1 MRSIPAGVK
10 NVNYRYMAAQI
21 HVYTGDGKGKTTASL
36 GLGLRA
42 LGYGK
47 KVAIVQFLKGKVVG
61 EHRIEK
67 KLGKNFVIEN
77 FGRKELILGP
87 KEVKDVDRIAAR
99 KAIETAEKWLKR
111 GVDVLVLDEINI
123 AIYFELISVKEELD
137 FIDQARKS
145 KTLDV
150 LVLTGRKAPKPVIAQ
165 ADLVTEMKEIKHPYK
180 FGKRAT
186 KGIEY

>member
-1 MRSIPAGVK
+1 MDVK
-10 NVNYRYMAAQI
+10 SVNYRYMAAQI

-47 KVAIVQFLKGKVVG
+47 KVAIVQFLKGRVVG

-87 KEVKDVDRIAAR
+87 EEVKDVDRRASN
-99 KAIETAEKWLKR
+99 KAMETAEKWLKR

-123 AIYFELISVKEELD
+123 ATYFKMINIKDILD
-137 FIDQARKS
+137 FIDQAKKS
-145 KTLDV
+145 KSLDV
-150 LVLTGRKAPKPVIAQ
+150 LILTGRKAPKAVISK

-180 FGKRAT
+180 FGQKAR